1 MDVDMIEAGWDENW
15 AEGDDFKVGAGTTL
29 VPFHHRGQ

>member
-1 MDVDMIEAGWDENW
+1 MNEAGWDENW
-15 AEGDDFKVGAGTTL
+15 IDLDDLKVGAGTTL